1 MFFFCKANLLKSLCF
16 IFSSLLLVS
25 SFLTFLA
32 PFLLVPFFMSMLL
45 IINLSIFSRPS
56 PFLSSPIVSLSFLL
70 SWPSLL
76 LFGGS
81 TARIKRRQKR
91 QSGGK
96 SKGTYKEKTTCNYVI
111 NYMFCFSKIC
121 ESSRDDF
128 SHDKLYSRVDQNTT
142 FSCFFL
148 KITKTFVIQNQ
159 NNT

>member
-1 MFFFCKANLLKSLCF
+1 MLHFLLPF
-16 IFSSLLLVS
+16 VGLLLS
-25 SFLTFLA
+25 DFLGSFSPCAFLYVYA
-32 PFLLVPFFMSMLL
+32 SYYQFVH
-45 IINLSIFSRPS
+45 FSR
-56 PFLSSPIVSLSFLL
+56 
-70 SWPSLL
+70 PSLL